1 MTAATDP
8 TTLALTGQLPA
19 ILIAATVLALPT
31 SLVLLRLYR
40 RAVLRSMRAGAR
52 GGRSPGAPPAAPP
65 LPPEQRPDLTITS
78 YGGGP
83 ESEPEPSARSLLAR
97 LARSRRRAAGV
108 YALGGFTFALVM
120 VTAFLVSTRIE
131 FLPVRFL
138 FLFWGYAW
146 PVVFTTTLA
155 LGSRLRTMLLATAVY
170 VAILI
175 GLGAIGVAR
184 SPTFDWGQAAL
195 YWMSSNLPPSVLL
208 LFFLN
213 RRVRAVGPLVF
224 VFMVLGVAGAAV
236 VVAVAGS
243 SERLLRAAVT
253 VGSALGLEASGIF
266 VGLHLLGFLLLGVA
280 GWFALLW
287 IRRRYERKLVSDESI
302 TFDAI
307 WLLFGVEQSIGLAFE
322 GAGWVLSGVVAF
334 VAYKLVTRL
343 ALSAATRSQREAPN
357 LKLLLLRVF
366 ALGRRSERLLEAVG
380 AYWRHAGSIQLIA
393 GPDLI
398 TKIVEPHEFLD
409 FLRGR
414 LARRFVDGPETLE
427 RRLSEMDLERDHD
440 GRFRVNEFFCHD
452 DTWRVVLSRLV
463 GHGDTVLMDLRSFS
477 PANAGVTFEVEELLN
492 RVRLERVVFAIDR
505 TTSREYLSQVV
516 EQACGRLAPTS
527 PNLGRPVR
535 LLLMEVEGSS
545 SDIQPLLGALCTAAT
560 ATPSSL
566 PDSSLTGALS

>member
-19 ILIAATVLALPT
+19 ILIAATLLALPT
-31 SLVLLRLYR
+31 SLVLLWLYR
-40 RAVLRSMRAGAR
+40 RAVLRSMLAGAP
-52 GGRSPGAPPAAPP
+52 GVRSPRPPPPTPPAAPG
-65 LPPEQRPDLTITS
+65 QRPDLTITS
-78 YGGGP
+78 YGRDP
-83 ESEPEPSARSLLAR
+83 ESELDPSARSLLAR
-97 LARSRRRAAGV
+97 LARSRLRAAGA

-120 VTAFLVSTRIE
+120 AAAFLASTGIE

-146 PVVFTTTLA
+146 PVVFTTTLT
-155 LGSRLRTMLLATAVY
+155 LGSRLRTMLLTTAAY
-170 VAILI
+170 VVVFI
-175 GLGAIGVAR
+175 GLGAISVAR

-195 YWMSSNLPPSVLL
+195 YWASSNLPPSVLL

-224 VFMVLGVAGAAV
+224 VFMVLAVTGAAV

-243 SERLLRAAVT
+243 SERLLRAAVS
-253 VGSALGLEASGIF
+253 VGSAMGLEASGIF
-266 VGLHLLGFLLLGVA
+266 LGLHLLGFLLLGIA

-287 IRRRYERKLVSDESI
+287 IRRRYERKLLSDESL

-307 WLLFGVEQSIGLAFE
+307 WLLFGVDQSIGLAFE

-334 VAYKLVTRL
+334 AGYKVVTTL
-343 ALSAATRSQREAPN
+343 ALSAATRPERDAPN
-357 LKLLLLRVF
+357 VRLLLLRVF

-414 LARRFVDGPETLE
+414 LARRFVDGPETLDL
-427 RRLSEMDLERDHD
+427 RLSEMDLERDHD

-452 DTWRVVLSRLV
+452 DTWRAVLSRLV
-463 GHGDTVLMDLRSFS
+463 SHGDTVLMDLRSFS

-492 RVRLERVVFAIDR
+492 QVRLERVVFAIDR
-505 TTSREYLSQVV
+505 TTSRDYLSQVV
-516 EQACGRLAPTS
+516 EQVCGRLGSMS

-535 LLLMEVEGSS
+535 LRLMEVEGSN
-545 SDIQPLLGALCTAAT
+545 SDIEPLLGALCAAAT
-560 ATPSSL
+560 APASPV
-566 PDSSLTGALS
+566 PDPSLTGVLP